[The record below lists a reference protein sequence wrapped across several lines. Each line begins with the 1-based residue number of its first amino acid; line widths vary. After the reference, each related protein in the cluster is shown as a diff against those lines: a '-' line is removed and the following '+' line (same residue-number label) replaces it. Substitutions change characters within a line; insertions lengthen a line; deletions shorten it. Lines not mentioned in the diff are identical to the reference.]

1 MRNNRISQSV
11 CRGIARARGKKAWTH
26 GRRIATVSLGAALS
40 IGGVS
45 EAMQSV
51 HFIVRKDLDSVRVVR
66 QDGSQKE
73 VVARLG
79 DGFTANSFFK
89 ISGVFPHRFV
99 SRERQLF
106 DNGWVADRS
115 GKELLSTGLMMIIS
129 DHIRRD
135 FFANAVPFGGLIH
148 AKSAKYDVDP
158 ALVAAVMETESKFHS
173 NARSQVGAQGLM
185 QLMPRTGR
193 WMGARNLY
201 DPEQNVDAGTKYL
214 SYLSKRFDGDLKN
227 TIAAYN
233 AGEGVVQRYG
243 GVPPYRETRSYVD
256 QVMLRYRQHQANL
269 RQFNAAA
276 MTEAP
281 ITADTLVR

>member
-1 MRNNRISQSV
+1 MSV
-11 CRGIARARGKKAWTH
+11 CSGIARARGNKAWTH
-26 GRRIATVSLGAALS
+26 GRRIATVLLGAALS

-45 EAMQSV
+45 EAFQSL

-73 VVARLG
+73 VVTRLG
-79 DGFTANSFFK
+79 DGFTANSLFK
-89 ISGVFPHRFV
+89 ISGLFPHRYV
-99 SRERQLF
+99 SRELRLF
-106 DNGWVADRS
+106 DKGWLADRPS
-115 GKELLSTGLMMIIS
+115 EGLFTTELTIIN

-193 WMGARNLY
+193 WMGAHNLY

-214 SYLSKRFDGDLKN
+214 SYLSRRFDGDLKN

-233 AGEGVVQRYG
+233 AGEGAVQHYG
-243 GVPPYRETRSYVD
+243 GVPPFRETRSYVAK
-256 QVMLRYRQHQANL
+256 VMSRYRQHQANL
-269 RQFNAAA
+269 REFSASAMAGSPVAADPLA
-276 MTEAP
+276 
-281 ITADTLVR
+281 R